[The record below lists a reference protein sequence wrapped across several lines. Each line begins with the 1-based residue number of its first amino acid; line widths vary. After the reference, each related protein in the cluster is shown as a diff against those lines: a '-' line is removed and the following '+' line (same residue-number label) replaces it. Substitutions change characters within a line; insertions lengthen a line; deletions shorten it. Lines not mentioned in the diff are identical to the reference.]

1 MMPGLSIFKG
11 LVMHSEHYFESA
23 DGLRLFY
30 RQFDAQSQAQT
41 SAVPI
46 LCLHGLTRNSR
57 DFTDVATH
65 LASTHRVI
73 VPDVRGR
80 GFSAYDP
87 EPEHYQP
94 GFYAQDMWAL
104 LDHLAI
110 ERCVIIGTSMGGVI
124 AMIMALQQPQRIA
137 GIVLNDIGP
146 ELEEAGLQRIASY
159 VGERTDVRNWDDAA
173 ALCKRINETALP
185 DYSPADWLQFARNT
199 FREDAQGIPRAD
211 YDPAIALMFQQ
222 VDGKDAAEKA
232 WQVFNQLRQPMLVL
246 RGAISDL
253 LSAEIVEKM
262 RARHPDLTAVEIPRR
277 GHAPMLDEA
286 ESLAAIAAFLQRIR

>member
-30 RQFDAQSQAQT
+30 RQFDAWPGTQAC
-41 SAVPI
+41 AVPI

-57 DFTDVATH
+57 DFSGVATH
-65 LASTHRVI
+65 LATTCRVI

-80 GFSAYDP
+80 GFSAHDA

-110 ERCVIIGTSMGGVI
+110 ERCVIVGTSMGGVI

-173 ALCKRINETALP
+173 ALCKRINEYALP
-185 DYSPADWLQFARNT
+185 DYSAADWLQFARNT
-199 FREDAQGIPRAD
+199 FREDAQGVPRAD
-211 YDPAIALMFQQ
+211 YDPAIALIFKQ
-222 VDGKDAAEKA
+222 VDGKSAAEKA

-253 LSAEIVEKM
+253 LSAAIVEKM
-262 RARHPDLTAVEIPRR
+262 RAGHPDLTAVEIPRR
-277 GHAPMLDEA
+277 GHAPMLNEP
-286 ESLAAIAAFLQRIR
+286 ESLAAITTFLQRFK